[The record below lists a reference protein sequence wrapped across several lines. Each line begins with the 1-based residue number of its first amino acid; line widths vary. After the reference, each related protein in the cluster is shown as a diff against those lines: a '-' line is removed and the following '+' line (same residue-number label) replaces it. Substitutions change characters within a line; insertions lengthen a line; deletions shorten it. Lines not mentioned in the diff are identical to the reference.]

1 MDKWTQQ
8 LHDKLAEREVAPP
21 DDLWADIEAA
31 LPKDLAGSKKPRARF
46 VPLRR
51 WAVAATL
58 ALLVAG
64 GGYRLWHS
72 SNPEAPTSIPQTPQT
87 PQPELSQADPKVLT
101 ESQENHGDWLND
113 SSAAE
118 IRVPVPVIQ
127 PSTNL
132 IAQASVEESVIETHE
147 TTEISD
153 IPQAENA
160 PTLNSPLDGTSLAT
174 GGTQELSA
182 QPEEALSSEKTLNS
196 DPLHQIDE
204 AIAQLSSKS
213 DKSMTLGLYAS
224 NGFTHLQRS
233 NGVRMDDALAAR
245 YEIDQYLPHNRA
257 LTRSDEPIYLVGYE
271 ERQKHYL
278 PIAIGLSVSYPLST
292 KWSLSSGIIYTR
304 LHSDFASIINGSAIS
319 QEQILHYLG
328 IPLNA
333 QYQLFHRGGLNIY
346 LSAGAEA
353 DYNIKTYL
361 ASEGVTQHLNR
372 DRLQFSVQGGVGL
385 QYNIL
390 PQFGLYAEPGV
401 KHYFDNGSRLRN
413 YFKDQPTSFNLQ
425 LGLRLN
431 LKK

>member
-1 MDKWTQQ
+1 MKMDKWTQQ

-31 LPKDLAGSKKPRARF
+31 LPKDLAGNKKPRARF

-58 ALLVAG
+58 ALLVVG
-64 GGYRLWHS
+64 GGYLFWHS

-132 IAQASVEESVIETHE
+132 MAQASVEKSIIETHE
-147 TTEISD
+147 STESSEIL
-153 IPQAENA
+153 QTENDQQQSNDNSQFS
-160 PTLNSPLDGTSLAT
+160 TLHSPLSTD
-174 GGTQELSA
+174 
-182 QPEEALSSEKTLNS
+182 

-245 YEIDQYLPHNRA
+245 YEIDQYLPYNRA

-278 PIAIGLSVSYPLST
+278 PIAIGLSVSYPLSS

-304 LHSDFASIINGSAIS
+304 LHSDFASIINGSSIS

-401 KHYFDNGSRLRN
+401 KHYFDNGSRLCN

>member
-1 MDKWTQQ
+1 MKMDKWTQQ

-31 LPKDLAGSKKPRARF
+31 LPKDLAGSEKPRARF

-64 GGYRLWHS
+64 GGYLFWHS
-72 SNPEAPTSIPQTPQT
+72 SNPEAPTPIPQTPQT
-87 PQPELSQADPKVLT
+87 PQPELSQANPQVPT
-101 ESQENHGDWLND
+101 ESQKNHGDWLND
-113 SSAAE
+113 SSAVE

-132 IAQASVEESVIETHE
+132 MAQASVEESIIETHE
-147 TTEISD
+147 STESSEIL
-153 IPQAENA
+153 QTENDQQQSNDNSQFS
-160 PTLNSPLDGTSLAT
+160 TLHSPLSND
-174 GGTQELSA
+174 
-182 QPEEALSSEKTLNS
+182 
-196 DPLHQIDE
+196 DPLRQIDE
-204 AIAQLSSKS
+204 AIAQLSSKA
-213 DKSMTLGLYAS
+213 DKAMTLALYAS
-224 NGFTHLQRS
+224 NGFNHLQRS

-401 KHYFDNGSRLRN
+401 KHYFDNGSRLCN